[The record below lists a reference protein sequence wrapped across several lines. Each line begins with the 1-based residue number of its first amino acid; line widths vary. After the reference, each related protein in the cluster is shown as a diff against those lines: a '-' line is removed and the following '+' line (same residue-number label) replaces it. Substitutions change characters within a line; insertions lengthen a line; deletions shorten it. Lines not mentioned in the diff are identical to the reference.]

1 MQRIKLKRRGYHYIE
16 SRKYD
21 WGELDELIARGEL
34 IEVECPTPE
43 EARGAYLTL
52 RKSKASADGAFTV
65 TKDGCR
71 LIVDATGGD
80 RDDAQ
85 G

>member
-21 WGELDELIARGEL
+21 WTELDDLIDRREPV
-34 IEVECPTPE
+34 EVECPNE
-43 EARGAYLTL
+43 KEARGAYLTL

-71 LIVDATGGD
+71 LIVDATGGSS
-80 RDDAQ
+80 DDE
-85 G
+85 